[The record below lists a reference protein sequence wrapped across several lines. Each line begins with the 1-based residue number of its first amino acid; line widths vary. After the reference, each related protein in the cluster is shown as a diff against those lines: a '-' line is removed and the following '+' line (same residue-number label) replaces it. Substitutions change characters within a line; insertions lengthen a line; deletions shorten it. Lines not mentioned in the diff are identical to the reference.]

1 MDSWVGKLS
10 WTRDR
15 LPTPVFLG
23 FPCGSAGK
31 ESPCNVGDLG
41 SIPGLGRSPGEGN
54 GCPLQYSS
62 LGNSNNYIVYGV
74 AKSQTGLIYFYF
86 HVRVYRKKHNIPRF
100 LAFNPGTHSG
110 RLETYSPQTRGDYCI
125 PLFNTFF
132 KGKMSFLFIHIFP
145 ISIAFISTCKPNF
158 HLALF
163 YFSLKNLT

>member
-100 LAFNPGTHSG
+100 LAFNPGTHRG